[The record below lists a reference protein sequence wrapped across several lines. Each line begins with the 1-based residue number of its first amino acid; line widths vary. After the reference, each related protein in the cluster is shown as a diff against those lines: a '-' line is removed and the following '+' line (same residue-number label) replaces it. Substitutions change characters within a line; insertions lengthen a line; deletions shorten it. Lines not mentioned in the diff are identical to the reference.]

1 MFGGGA
7 RLGERGWG
15 ADAHAAEAALC
26 VVRGIDQRP
35 LALILTLS
43 DPNPD
48 PNSIVLQQY
57 SPAGAT
63 KAIKQH
69 GHLTQVRVQGVY
81 KGHPATSAPSWGTSK
96 LPLVNCGA
104 LGKFSGI

>member
-1 MFGGGA
+1 VCSEFGGGA

-26 VVRGIDQRP
+26 VVCGVDQRP

-63 KAIKQH
+63 KAIN
-69 GHLTQVRVQGVY
+69 
-81 KGHPATSAPSWGTSK
+81 PSGW
-96 LPLVNCGA
+96 A
-104 LGKFSGI
+104 I